1 MKDFLLYKSW
11 KVELGLSPEEMEL
24 MEDYMMW
31 LSFTLVFKQ
40 LREHWYTHLIST
52 VATGELLYEKASRI
66 LIHGTQLP

>member
-1 MKDFLLYKSW
+1 MEL
-11 KVELGLSPEEMEL
+11 LGLSPEEMET
-24 MEDYMMW
+24 MEDYMMR

-40 LREHWYTHLIST
+40 LREHWYTHQIST